1 MIELLTKDFEAKR
14 QAILAKLLG
23 RLNGKLDEDDR
34 KYIEGAF
41 RLYQNQILHGPI
53 TAVTEESHAGPSA
66 PGGHTLLG
74 ALLKLFRLEE

>member
-1 MIELLTKDFEAKR
+1 LTKDFEAKR
-14 QAILAKLLG
+14 QAIVAKLLG

-53 TAVTEESHAGPSA
+53 TAVTEETHAGPSA